1 MIAFI
6 SRPECRSVETPV
18 IAMLF
23 TLFILSTLFFQQAR
37 ADQPDSRGTDF
48 WVLFTQNYISTP
60 DLKLFIA
67 GDTATVGTVEV
78 PGIGFSEV
86 FSVTPGSV
94 TTVDIPAAAQIS
106 VLDSVQERGIHVTSD
121 DEVTVYGLNR
131 IQYTTDA
138 FLGLP
143 TDILG
148 MDHVNVG
155 YGGRSGSQFGIVASE
170 DNTTVTITPT
180 ASASSRT
187 AGVPYPVQ
195 LDQGDAYQLR
205 ATSGDLSGTRIVS
218 DKPVAVFG
226 GHNCANIPLGFGAC
240 DHIVEQLP
248 PVSTWGTAF
257 VTFPLATRTG
267 GDTFRITASE
277 DVTTVQIDGVTVATL
292 NSGEN
297 YESILIAPSRIT
309 SDKPVLVTQYS
320 NGSQYDNVTSDPF
333 QVVVPPF
340 EQFLSGYTIT
350 TPASGFSSNFV
361 SVVVP
366 DSAVGAVTLDGVA
379 IPTGDYTA
387 IGSTGFSGV
396 AVPVTLGS
404 HQLDSPAPF
413 GLTVYGFDS
422 FDSYGYPGGLALAE
436 VASLTDL
443 SLNPS
448 TATNPVNTEHC
459 VTATTQDQNNDPIV
473 GIRVDF
479 SVSGAN
485 TATGFEFTDASGDAQ
500 YCYTGTDVGTDV
512 IVASVGNLNA
522 TASKEWTLDEPE
534 LACDVNNDEVVDRLD
549 LNLIAAAR
557 NTLAGPGDPLDID
570 GSGMIDVNDVR
581 QCTLQCTMPR
591 CQTP

>member
-6 SRPECRSVETPV
+6 SRPECRSTGAAV
-18 IAMLF
+18 IALLF
-23 TLFILSTLFFQQAR
+23 IFLILSTLILQQAR

-48 WVLFTQNYISTP
+48 WVLFTQNLGSP

-67 GDTATVGTVEV
+67 GDTATTGTVDV

-86 FSVTPGSV
+86 FSVTPGVV
-94 TTVDIPAAAQIS
+94 TTVDVPTAAHIS
-106 VLDSVQERGIHVTSD
+106 VVDSVQERGIHITSE
-121 DEVTVYGLNR
+121 DEITVYGLNR
-131 IQYTTDA
+131 VPFTTDA

-148 MDHVNVG
+148 TNHVNVG
-155 YGGRSGSQFGIVASE
+155 YGGSFGSQFGIVASE

-180 ASASSRT
+180 VSASGRT

-195 LDQGDAYQLR
+195 LDQGNAYQLR
-205 ATSGDLSGTRIVS
+205 AGGDLSGTRIVS

-226 GHNCANIPLGFGAC
+226 GHNCANIPANFSFC

-277 DVTTVQIDGVTVATL
+277 DVTSVQIDGGTVATL
-292 NSGEN
+292 NSGEY
-297 YESILIAPSRIT
+297 YESILVAPSRIT

-320 NGSQYDNVTSDPF
+320 NGTQYDNVTSDPF

-361 SVVVP
+361 SIVAP

-379 IPTGDYTA
+379 IPAVDYTA

-404 HQLDSPAPF
+404 HQLDSPVPF

-443 SLNPS
+443 SLNPP

-459 VTATTQDQNNDPIV
+459 VTATNQDQNGDPIV

-485 TATGFEFTDASGDAQ
+485 TASSFEFSDASGDAQ
-500 YCYTGTDVGTDV
+500 YCYTGTNAGTDA

-534 LACDVNNDEVVDRLD
+534 LACDVNNDEIVDRLD

-557 NTLAGPGDPLDID
+557 NTIAGPGDPLDID
-570 GSGMIDVNDVR
+570 GSGIIDVNDVR
-581 QCTLQCTMPR
+581 QCTLQCTLPR

>member
-1 MIAFI
+1 MIAFS
-6 SRPECRSVETPV
+6 SRSDRRPFGSY
-18 IAMLF
+18 IFKLIL
-23 TLFILSTLFFQQAR
+23 TLCTLSLLALQTAR
-37 ADQPDSRGTDF
+37 AEQPDSRGKDF
-48 WVLFTQNYISTP
+48 WLMFNQNYSGNP
-60 DLKLFIA
+60 DLTLFIA

-78 PGIGFSEV
+78 AGIGFIEA
-86 FSVTPGSV
+86 FSVTPGVVTAVPIPSGAQLSV
-94 TTVDIPAAAQIS
+94 V
-106 VLDSVQERGIHVTSD
+106 DSVQDRGVHITSD

-148 MDHVNVG
+148 TDHVVVG
-155 YGGRSGSQFGIVASE
+155 YGGISGSQFGIVAST

-180 ASASSRT
+180 ASASGRT
-187 AGVPYPVQ
+187 SGVPYSVQ

-205 ATSGDLSGTRIVS
+205 ASGDLSGTRILS

-240 DHIVEQLP
+240 DHIVEQVP

-277 DVTTVQIDGVTVATL
+277 DVTSVQINGATVATL
-292 NSGEN
+292 NSGDYYEN
-297 YESILIAPSRIT
+297 VLTAPSRIT

-340 EQFLSGYTIT
+340 EQFLSSYTIT
-350 TPASGFSSNFV
+350 TPATGFSSNFV
-361 SVVVP
+361 NVVVP
-366 DSAVGAVTLDGVA
+366 DSAVGSVTLDGVA
-379 IPTGDYTA
+379 IPAGDYTG
-387 IGSTGFSGV
+387 IGSTGFSGA
-396 AVPVTLGS
+396 AVPVSLGS
-404 HQLDSPAPF
+404 HQLDSPMPF

-443 SLNPS
+443 SLTPP

-459 VTATTQDQNNDPIV
+459 VTATTLDQNGDPIV

-485 TATGFEFTDASGDAQ
+485 TTTGFEFSDTSGDAL
-500 YCYTGTDVGTDV
+500 YCYTGTAEGTDT
-512 IVASVGNLNA
+512 IIASVGNLNA
-522 TASKEWTLDEPE
+522 SASKEWIMDEPI
-534 LACDVNNDEVVDRLD
+534 ACDLNDDDVVDRQD
-549 LNLIAAAR
+549 LNMIVAAR
-557 NTLAGPGDPLDID
+557 NTPAGPGDPLDID

-581 QCTLQCTMPR
+581 QCTLQCTLPR

>member
-6 SRPECRSVETPV
+6 SRPECRSTGTSVV
-18 IAMLF
+18 ALLF

-48 WVLFTQNYISTP
+48 WVLFTQNYSSTP

-78 PGIGFSEV
+78 PGIGFSEA
-86 FSVTPGSV
+86 FSVTPGAV

-106 VLDSVQERGIHVTSD
+106 VVNSVQERGIHVTSD

-148 MDHVNVG
+148 TDHVNVG
-155 YGGRSGSQFGIVASE
+155 YGGLSGSQFGVVASE

-180 ASASSRT
+180 VSASGRP
-187 AGVPYPVQ
+187 AGVPYPIE

-205 ATSGDLSGTRIVS
+205 ASGDLSGTRIVS

-226 GHNCANIPLGFGAC
+226 GHNCANIPFGYAAC

-267 GDTFRITASE
+267 GDTFRITASQ
-277 DVTTVQIDGVTVATL
+277 DVTSVQINGSTVATL
-292 NSGEN
+292 NSGEH
-297 YESILIAPSRIT
+297 YESILTAPSRIT
-309 SDKPVLVTQYS
+309 SDNPVLVTQYS

-340 EQFLSGYTIT
+340 EQFLSGYTIS
-350 TPASGFSSNFV
+350 TPAAGFSSNYV

-379 IPTGDYTA
+379 ISAGDYTA

-404 HQLDSPAPF
+404 HQLDSPVPF
-413 GLTVYGFDS
+413 GLTVYGFDDY
-422 FDSYGYPGGLALAE
+422 DSYGYPGGLALAE

-443 SLNPS
+443 SITPP

-459 VTATTQDQNNDPIV
+459 VTATTLDQNGDPIV

-485 TATGFEFTDASGDAQ
+485 TSTGFEFSDASGDAQ
-500 YCYTGTDVGTDV
+500 YCYTGTAVGTDS
-512 IVASVGNLNA
+512 IIASVGNLEA
-522 TASKEWTLDEPE
+522 TASKEWILEEPE
-534 LACDVNNDEVVDRLD
+534 LACDVNSDEVVDRLD
-549 LNLIAAAR
+549 LNLIAVAR

-570 GSGMIDVNDVR
+570 GSGVIDVNDVR
-581 QCTLQCTMPR
+581 QCTLQCTLPR